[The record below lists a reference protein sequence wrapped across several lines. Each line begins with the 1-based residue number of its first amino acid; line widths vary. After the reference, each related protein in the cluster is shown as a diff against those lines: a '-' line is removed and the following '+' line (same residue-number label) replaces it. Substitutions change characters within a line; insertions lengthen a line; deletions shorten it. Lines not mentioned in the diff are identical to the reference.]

1 MCINIKRHQRPVI
14 IKEKIMMAKTR
25 QKQRRQVSLHQGL
38 IPNHGPQDVA
48 VRCATHV
55 NVYNPCKP
63 AKIKPRNIYAIP

>member
-1 MCINIKRHQRPVI
+1 
-14 IKEKIMMAKTR
+14 MMAKTR
-25 QKQRRQVSLHQGL
+25 QKQRRQVSSHQGL